1 MRSKVGVIPYVVFL
15 LPLDLVVTVAIL
27 LTQLCVFV
35 SLSFRKLGKKGDRS
49 LISCTSEISD
59 LSPFFPLATIV
70 IVNWDGKHLLA
81 DCLPAVI
88 ESVKCAGG
96 NHEIL
101 VVDNGS
107 ADGSAQFIREN
118 FPQVRILALDRN
130 YGFTGGNNRGAD
142 EAQTDIVV
150 FLNNDMVVDRG
161 FLRPLLTGFSD
172 PSVFAVTSQIFFA
185 DTTRRREET
194 GKTRARFEH
203 GFFYLWHDDL
213 RGEDSNLETLP
224 VFWAGGGS
232 CAIHRKKFL
241 AIGGFDSLYHPFYVE
256 DTDLSYQAW
265 KRGWKCLLAPA
276 SRAVHKHRSTSR
288 AKFGDRFV
296 ENTIRKNQYLFVW
309 KNVTDLSMML
319 EHLANLPR
327 IHARCIIQNGPRFEI
342 RAFLRAVRQLPQAL
356 GKRLSGISHYVIS
369 DREVLARSQKK

>member
-1 MRSKVGVIPYVVFL
+1 
-15 LPLDLVVTVAIL
+15 
-27 LTQLCVFV
+27 
-35 SLSFRKLGKKGDRS
+35 
-49 LISCTSEISD
+49 
-59 LSPFFPLATIV
+59 
-70 IVNWDGKHLLA
+70 
-81 DCLPAVI
+81 
-88 ESVKCAGG
+88 VKCAGG

-118 FPQVRILALDRN
+118 FPQVRILPLDRN
-130 YGFTGGNNRGAD
+130 YGFSGGNNRGAA
-142 EAQTDIVV
+142 EAQSDIVV

-161 FLRPLLTGFSD
+161 FLRPLLTGFVD

-194 GKTRARFEH
+194 GKTRARFER
-203 GFFYLWHDDL
+203 GFFYLWHDHI
-213 RGEDSNLETLP
+213 RTEDDNLETIP

-232 CAIHRKKFL
+232 CAMHRKKFL
-241 AIGGFDSLYHPFYVE
+241 ALGGFDLLYHPFYVE

-276 SRAVHKHRSTSR
+276 SRVVHKHRSTSK
-288 AKFGDRFV
+288 AKFGNPFV
-296 ENTIRKNQYLFVW
+296 DNTIRRNQYLFIW
-309 KNVTDLSMML
+309 KNVTDLSMIL

-327 IHARCIIQNGPRFEI
+327 IHARGMIQNGPAFEV

-356 GKRLSGISHYVIS
+356 GKRLSCVSHYVIS
-369 DREVLARSQKK
+369 DREVLARSQKP